1 MTRCYHLVFRCILF
15 GSMWVDVVRP
25 FILMNLIR
33 CNPRLLSFQ
42 LTNLKAF
49 DRTSWCSIPNE
60 MSELKVLSLRTCS
73 NCQVFQ
79 PLSQQNPHILNQTR
93 NEFDEL
99 LNSLSFYFVDD
110 KVQSS
115 YYEDSDHQTFNL
127 KLSRRKFHLQTIWSQ
142 DSNYESKFLIAT
154 TSKQFENRKVQL
166 EIPRT
171 IQLFTK
177 RASPCVAPTRS
188 ESPGTG
194 GSKSNL
200 VSSRL
205 QAIIQFRGHRHC
217 PIAQSSQQFAD
228 CSQVASLYLGSPR
241 QKIQAEWAQYYY

>member
-1 MTRCYHLVFRCILF
+1 MVFNPKWNERIEGALAENLFKLSSFLVAVKSTTESLHFEPNKKRVWRTLELVKFLF
-15 GSMWVDVVRP
+15 CWRGTKFV
-25 FILMNLIR
+25 IR
-33 CNPRLLSFQ
+33 
-42 LTNLKAF
+42 T
-49 DRTSWCSIPNE
+49 
-60 MSELKVLSLRTCS
+60 
-73 NCQVFQ
+73 
-79 PLSQQNPHILNQTR
+79 
-93 NEFDEL
+93 
-99 LNSLSFYFVDD
+99 
-110 KVQSS
+110 S

-205 QAIIQFRGHRHC
+205 QAII
-217 PIAQSSQQFAD
+217 
-228 CSQVASLYLGSPR
+228 
-241 QKIQAEWAQYYY
+241 